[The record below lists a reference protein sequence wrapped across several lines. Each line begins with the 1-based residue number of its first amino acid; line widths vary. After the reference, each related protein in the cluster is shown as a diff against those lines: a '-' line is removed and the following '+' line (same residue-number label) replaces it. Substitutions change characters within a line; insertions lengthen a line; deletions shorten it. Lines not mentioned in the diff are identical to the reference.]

1 MSFERSNFRLDVVH
15 ELNDQRVRE
24 PLCPA
29 VLVVR
34 ARKQG
39 D

>member
-1 MSFERSNFRLDVVH
+1 MAFDRTNFRLDAIH
-15 ELNDQRVRE
+15 ELADRRNRTAAY
-24 PLCPA
+24 PA

-39 D
+39 V